1 MIFEMKLIIKNE
13 NTLNDVKN
21 NQKINKGCMF
31 LVMSPFIF
39 VALVL
44 SFAVFNTLYYVFFP
58 KKNPYP
64 STTSIRYSPMSCSG
78 LIQQDTFLREY

>member
-1 MIFEMKLIIKNE
+1 ML
-13 NTLNDVKN
+13 
-21 NQKINKGCMF
+21 

-64 STTSIRYSPMSCSG
+64 STTSIYSKNSKK
-78 LIQQDTFLREY
+78 IIKFTFWNPFIMK